1 MLDAVRDQVAVVEA
15 PPFNRFQHS
24 FGHIFSSFIGYAAG
38 YYSYKWA
45 EVLSAD
51 AFSAFESTNPFDR
64 QVGDRFVSSI
74 LERGGSEDACRSLL
88 IYGPRAPGRR
98 AFKTGGY
105 REMNQKRFISGAT
118 CPNCGLRTRFLCT
131 RMMKEIM
138 CSARIVTTHSIA
150 LSHRPLV
157 ASIRPQERR

>member
-15 PPFNRFQHS
+15 PSFNRFQHS

-74 LERGGSEDACRSLL
+74 LERGVAKMQCRSLL
-88 IYGPRAPGRR
+88 ALWAASPRLTR
-98 AFKTGGY
+98 FKTGG
-105 REMNQKRFISGAT
+105 I
-118 CPNCGLRTRFLCT
+118 
-131 RMMKEIM
+131 
-138 CSARIVTTHSIA
+138 AR
-150 LSHRPLV
+150 
-157 ASIRPQERR
+157 